1 MALQEVYIYAVD
13 CVVIRGKQQGHPV
26 SFVMSR
32 KRILLWVYT
41 VSGAL
46 AGLGGVVMAS
56 QFRSGDPKY
65 GLMYE
70 LYVIAAVVVG
80 GTSLAGGRGK
90 CLEP

>member
-1 MALQEVYIYAVD
+1 MQWVAIRRQRD
-13 CVVIRGKQQGHPV
+13 CRVFRL
-26 SFVMSR
+26 

-41 VSGAL
+41 FSGAL

-80 GTSLAGGRGK
+80 GTSLAGGEAK
-90 CLEP
+90 YLEP